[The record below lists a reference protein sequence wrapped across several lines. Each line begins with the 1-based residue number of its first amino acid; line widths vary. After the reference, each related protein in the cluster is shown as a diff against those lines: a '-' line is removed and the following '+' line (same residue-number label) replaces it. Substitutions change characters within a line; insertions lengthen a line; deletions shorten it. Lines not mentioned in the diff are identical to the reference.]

1 MPCTWAMEARSIR
14 AAMRREHGR
23 AEEEES
29 AMAMA
34 RLRTS
39 RL

>member
-1 MPCTWAMEARSIR
+1 MEARSIS

-23 AEEEES
+23 AEEEEES

-34 RLRTS
+34 RLRPS

>member
-1 MPCTWAMEARSIR
+1 MEARSIR

-23 AEEEES
+23 AEEES